1 MIAHQAIL
9 KKRRV
14 IYESLM
20 KSNQE
25 THHEVCKVLKQN
37 MNYGFCYKRLKKK
50 EPTKIICRQK
60 REGDI

>member
-9 KKRRV
+9 KKRKV

-37 MNYGFCYKRLKKK
+37 MNYGFCYKR
-50 EPTKIICRQK
+50 
-60 REGDI
+60 